1 MIEKFSKKFILSA
14 TIIAIGLIILIPTIY
29 KIIKDYHNDSYL
41 VVEKKALE
49 AAKKCWNEKKCLKY
63 NITLKELYDN
73 DYLEILVN
81 PISKKIYNE
90 NSSIKKSNDK
100 YVVDLH

>member
-1 MIEKFSKKFILSA
+1 MEKFSKKFII
-14 TIIAIGLIILIPTIY
+14 TITLITIGLIILIPTIY

-49 AAKKCWNEKKCLKY
+49 AAKKCWNEKVCL
-63 NITLKELYDN
+63 NESITLKELYEN
-73 DYLEILVN
+73 KYLDILVN

-90 NSSIKKSNDK
+90 NSTIKKSDDK
-100 YVVDLH
+100 YLVDLY